1 MLIPAIQKL
10 IFWGHPVHDD
20 DFQESDCSRLDN
32 DDEDHVDHH
41 DDDDADDE
49 DCQES
54 DCSRLAAEQ
63 VRGEVGLLIED
74 RVNRST

>member
-1 MLIPAIQKL
+1 MVIE
-10 IFWGHPVHDD
+10 PVHCGSSSILKVR
-20 DFQESDCSRLDN
+20 FFGSDCSRLDD
-32 DDEDHVDHH
+32 DDEDHDDHH
-41 DDDDADDE
+41 DDDDADDD